1 MKNSKIVAKI
11 KELSSN
17 QVFLKNQR
25 RTVNLQ
31 GERQMFPSMAAFK
44 HWAGRNELRHLYH
57 TYAILRGKKPQKSKA
72 EINPVRI
79 EKYLEQYKQD

>member
-31 GERQMFPSMAAFK
+31 GERQMLPSIAAFK
-44 HWAGRNELRHLYH
+44 HWAGRDELRHLYH
-57 TYAILRGKKPQKSKA
+57 TYAVLRGKEPQESKA
-72 EINPVRI
+72 EINPVQI
-79 EKYLEQYKQD
+79 GKYLKQYKQD